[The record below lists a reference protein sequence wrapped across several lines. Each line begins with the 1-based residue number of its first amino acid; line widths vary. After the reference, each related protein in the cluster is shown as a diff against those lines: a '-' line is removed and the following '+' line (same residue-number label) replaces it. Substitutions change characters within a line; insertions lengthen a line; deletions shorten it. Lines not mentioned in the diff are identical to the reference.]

1 MLDFFTPVT
10 ESQSY
15 NNFSMKEKTPVAK
28 INLRGNLENRE
39 FANKIRKIL
48 GMILPNESCS
58 TSSKEKISS
67 LWLGPNEWLLVSN
80 NEISKETN
88 IYELE
93 QVLFNNISKNNLGAI
108 TNVTDHFTIFQLS
121 GLNIFEVLSKGCPF
135 DFNSDDFGNN
145 KVVQTI
151 LNHVDVTIHRKSEN
165 DVDLYVRRSF
175 AAYLWDWLKDSAKL
189 NISLYK
195 YLLK

>member
-28 INLRGNLENRE
+28 INLRGNLENKD
-39 FANKIRKIL
+39 FVSKVGKIL
-48 GMILPNESCS
+48 GMILPKEACG
-58 TSSKEKISS
+58 TSKKEKITS
-67 LWLGPNEWLLVSN
+67 LWLGPNEWLVVSN
-80 NEISKETN
+80 DEITKETN
-88 IYELE
+88 IHELE
-93 QVLFNNISKNNLGAI
+93 QVLFDDISKTHLGAV
-108 TNVTDHFTIFQLS
+108 TNVTDHFTIFSLS

-135 DFNSDDFGNN
+135 DFSSENFGDN

-151 LNHVDVTIHRKSEN
+151 LNHVDVTIHRRSQN

-175 AAYLWDWLKDSAKL
+175 ASYLWDWLKDSAKL
-189 NISLYK
+189 V
-195 YLLK
+195 